1 MFTGNREF
9 NEIYEEYKNL
19 VLKVAYDYSGDDY
32 DAAQDIMQETFLK
45 LYMDFD
51 RLKAGNVP
59 GWLKITARNA
69 AINYRVKNG
78 REVLELDNE
87 ENGISDPETRS
98 TEDEYAE
105 TEEERARRE
114 LHEKIF
120 AGLMEKNPRWHEA
133 IILVCYMDIPQEQA
147 ADMMGIRLGALQV
160 LLHRARKWIRKT
172 YGAEYE
178 ELE

>member
-1 MFTGNREF
+1 MLTGNREY
-9 NEIYEEYKNL
+9 NEIYEKYKNL

-45 LYMDFD
+45 LYQDFE
-51 RLKAGNVP
+51 RLKNGNIR

-114 LHEKIF
+114 LHKKIF

-133 IILVCYMDIPQEQA
+133 IVLVCYMDIPQEQA